1 MPGHVVFL
9 ECYPHIQG
17 GAQATMSALAVGL
30 PAHGWTTEVVAPSDG
45 PALDALRAEGVPTTV
60 LSAPNALLRYGGTHA
75 VGERIAAAAAL
86 PVWTARLARH
96 LRRTGASLL
105 DVADQRGVVL
115 GAPASTVA
123 RVRGVW
129 HVHTP
134 GAPSRIDG
142 LGRRWARCRIAP
154 SRGVAARLRGDVE
167 VVAPALP
174 QLDAFDA
181 APGVEQPMRLVTAGR
196 LHPVKGFDVLIDAV
210 ASLVP
215 ELADLSLDIYG
226 APQAGHE
233 QHALDLREQVERLGL
248 TAVVRFHGHQPCL
261 HRQWQGAAAYV
272 QPSREEPFG
281 MALTEAMACGL
292 PVIATRVDG
301 PSEIV
306 DDGRTGLLV
315 PPSSSTALAQAIAR
329 LLRAPDLA
337 RSLAAAGRQHV
348 RETYTADR
356 LLERT
361 AAVFDRAAA

>member
-30 PAHGWTTEVVAPSDG
+30 PAHGWTAEVVAPSDG
-45 PALDALRAEGVPTTV
+45 PALDVLRAEGVPTTV
-60 LSAPNALLRYGGTHA
+60 LSASNSLLRYGGTHT
-75 VGERIAAAAAL
+75 VGERVAAAAAL
-86 PVWTARLARH
+86 PGWTVRLARH
-96 LRRTGASLL
+96 LRRANATLL

-129 HVHTP
+129 HLHTP

-142 LGRRWARCRIAP
+142 LGRRWARCCIAP
-154 SRGVAARLRGDVE
+154 SRGVAARLGGDVE

-174 QLDAFDA
+174 QVDGFDA
-181 APGVEQPMRLVTAGR
+181 APRENSMRLVSAGR

-210 ASLVP
+210 ASVVP
-215 ELADLSLDIYG
+215 ELPDLSLDIYG

-233 QHALDLREQVERLGL
+233 QHAFDLTDQVERLGL
-248 TAVVRFHGHQPCL
+248 TAVVRFHGHQSCL
-261 HRQWQGAAAYV
+261 HRQWNGAAAYV

-281 MALTEAMACGL
+281 MALIEAMACGL
-292 PVIATRVDG
+292 PVIAARVDG

-306 DDGRTGLLV
+306 DDGHTGLLV
-315 PPSSSTALAQAIAR
+315 PPDSSTALAQAIAR
-329 LLRAPDLA
+329 LLRAPALA
-337 RSLAAAGRQHV
+337 SSLAAAGREHV
-348 RETYTADR
+348 RETYTVDR